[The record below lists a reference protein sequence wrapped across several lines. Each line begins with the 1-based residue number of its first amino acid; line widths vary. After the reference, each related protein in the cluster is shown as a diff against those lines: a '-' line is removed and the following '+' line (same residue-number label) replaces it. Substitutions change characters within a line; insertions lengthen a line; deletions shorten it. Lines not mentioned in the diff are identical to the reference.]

1 MNNDTEGNV
10 VVMQRVCKRYKHFHL
25 GEIHLNLPKGEVLG
39 MVGPNGAGKS
49 TCLKLLMGFVRPDS
63 GVIHVLNQAIP
74 KCAVQL
80 KQSAAFVSEDMRLYG
95 NATIEWHIGFIKK
108 LFDSWDDRFSDHLLH
123 SFELNKLQKV
133 RDLSLGQRVKATL
146 LLALAR
152 RPRLLVLD
160 EPSTGL
166 DPIARFELTAQLFE
180 IMLNEENSVIFSSQI
195 TQDVERL
202 SDSIA
207 FMDGGKIISH
217 QDKESYLDRWRRV
230 EITGSGKPPAI
241 GGLTDVSVFGGGYSL
256 VHANYDANTL
266 QQLSEYGFSVN
277 KVTPMTLEEIFIH
290 QVRHHRVSLE
300 QNRHG

>member
-1 MNNDTEGNV
+1 MTDRATGNV
-10 VVMQRVCKRYKHFHL
+10 VVMRQVCKRYKHFHL
-25 GEIHLNLPKGEVLG
+25 DEIHLDLPKGEVLG

-49 TCLKLLMGFVRPDS
+49 TCLRLLMGLVRPDS
-63 GVIHVLNQAIP
+63 GVIHVLNQPIP
-74 KCAVQL
+74 ECAVRL
-80 KQSAAFVSEDMRLYG
+80 KQCAAFVSEDMRLYG
-95 NATIEWHIGFIKK
+95 DASIEWHIAFMKR
-108 LFDSWDDRFSDHLLH
+108 LFDSWDGRFSDHLLH

-133 RDLSLGQRVKATL
+133 KDLSLGQRVKTTL

-180 IMLNEENSVIFSSQI
+180 IMLNEENSVIFSSQF

-230 EITGSGKPPAI
+230 EVTGSGSPPAI
-241 GGLTDVSVFGGGYSL
+241 DGLADVSVFAGGYSL
-256 VHANYDANTL
+256 VHAEFGAGS
-266 QQLSEYGFSVN
+266 QKQLGELGFSVN

-290 QVRHHRVSLE
+290 QVRYHRLKLE
-300 QNRHG
+300 QSRHV